1 MTTVHPGTRLKEL
14 LRQDTPDALIA
25 PGCYDGISA
34 RLLEQAGFSIAY
46 MSGLCVAATLGEPDV
61 GVISVDA
68 MVDRVRIITRASSL
82 PLIADADS
90 GYGGAVNVAHA
101 TRAFEEAGAA
111 ALHLEDQPFPKK
123 CAAMS
128 GKKLVP
134 IPEMVARIKTAL
146 AARRHHDF
154 MIIART
160 DALAV
165 EGLDASIARL
175 QAYEAAGA
183 DATMLMSVSAEED
196 MQRVTASMK
205 MPTIVLM
212 VEGLR
217 PTVPA
222 RRLKQIGYP
231 LVIYPV
237 SLLQAQAH
245 THEQYLRQLRETG
258 GTPAAAASM
267 WSLPRL
273 AALLGLAQANATDDA
288 FSRHVEQALADGTG
302 EHRAILVS

>member
-1 MTTVHPGTRLKEL
+1 MTITHPGARLREL
-14 LRQDTPDALIA
+14 LRMDTPDALIA

-34 RLLEQAGFSIAY
+34 KLVEQAGYQAAY

-68 MVDRVRIITRASSL
+68 MVERVRIITRASSL

-101 TRAFEEAGAA
+101 TRAFEAAGAA
-111 ALHLEDQPFPKK
+111 AIHIEDQPFPKR

-134 IPEMVARIKTAL
+134 VAEMVARVKTAL
-146 AARRHHDF
+146 AARRDRDF

-165 EGLDASIARL
+165 EGLEASIARL
-175 QAYEAAGA
+175 RAYEEAGA
-183 DATMLMSVSAEED
+183 DATMLMSVSSEED

-222 RRLKQIGYP
+222 NRLKQLGYP
-231 LVIYPV
+231 LVLYPV
-237 SLLQAQAH
+237 SLLQAQACI
-245 THEQYLRQLRETG
+245 QARYLRQLRETG
-258 GTPAAAASM
+258 GTEAAAASM
-267 WSLPRL
+267 WSLARI
-273 AALLGLAQANATDDA
+273 AALLGLPAANATDEA
-288 FSRHVEQALADGTG
+288 FSRHAEEALVPTPRIGA
-302 EHRAILVS
+302 

>member
-1 MTTVHPGTRLKEL
+1 MTNSHPGARLRAL
-14 LRQDTPDALIA
+14 LREDRADALIA

-34 RLLEQAGFSIAY
+34 RLVERAGFRVSY

-68 MVDRVRIITRASSL
+68 MVERVRIITRASRL

-101 TRAFEEAGAA
+101 TRAFEAAGAA
-111 ALHLEDQPFPKK
+111 AIHLEDQPFPKK
-123 CAAMS
+123 CAAMA

-146 AARRHHDF
+146 AARRDPDF
-154 MIIART
+154 VIIART

-165 EGLDASIARL
+165 EGLDAAIARL

-183 DATMLMSVSAEED
+183 DATMLMSVSSETD
-196 MQRVTASMK
+196 MLRITSSLK
-205 MPTIVLM
+205 LPSIVLM

-217 PTVPA
+217 PVVPA
-222 RRLKQIGYP
+222 RRLKEIGYP
-231 LVIYPV
+231 LVLYPV
-237 SLLQAQAH
+237 SLLQAQAQA
-245 THEQYLRQLRETG
+245 HERYLQTLGETG
-258 GTPAAAASM
+258 GTESVAPSM
-267 WSLPRL
+267 WSLPQI
-273 AALLGLAQANATDDA
+273 AQLLGLAQANAIDEA
-288 FSRHVEQALADGTG
+288 FSGIVGHG
-302 EHRAILVS
+302 RA

>member
-1 MTTVHPGTRLKEL
+1 MTTLHPGARLREL
-14 LRQDTPDALIA
+14 LREDSAGALIA

-34 RLLEQAGFSIAY
+34 RLVEQAGFRVAY

-68 MVDRVRIITRASSL
+68 MVDRVRVITRASGL

-101 TRAFEEAGAA
+101 TRAFEAAGAA
-111 ALHLEDQPFPKK
+111 AIHLEDQPFPKK

-134 IPEMVARIKTAL
+134 VAEMTARVQTAL
-146 AARRHHDF
+146 AARRDRDF

-175 QAYEAAGA
+175 RAYEDAGA
-183 DATMLMSVSAEED
+183 DATMLMSVSSEED
-196 MQRVTASMK
+196 MRRVTSSLRK
-205 MPTIVLM
+205 PTIVLM

-222 RRLKQIGYP
+222 RRLKQLGYP
-231 LVIYPV
+231 LVLYPV
-237 SLLQAQAH
+237 SLLQAQAY
-245 THEQYLRQLRETG
+245 THEHYLRQLRETG
-258 GTPAAAASM
+258 GAEAAASSM
-267 WSLPRL
+267 WSLPQI
-273 AALLGLAQANATDDA
+273 AALLGLEEANAIDEA
-288 FSRHVEQALADGTG
+288 FSGHVAKALAAVPAG
-302 EHRAILVS
+302 AA